1 MDGVVVVVVA
11 AFVACCEVDAIDSLS
26 FFFPI
31 APTIPPLHNSTTWT
45 RSVGALVVM
54 TGISVLT
61 GQIFHNVPTA
71 LTQV

>member
-1 MDGVVVVVVA
+1 MDGVVVTVVA
-11 AFVACCEVDAIDSLS
+11 AFVACCEVDAIN
-26 FFFPI
+26 FFFFMP
-31 APTIPPLHNSTTWT
+31 PTIPPLHYSTTWT